1 MGIGRFFKKVGK
13 GFSKAGKLFKKG
25 IAYAPKLF
33 RKVGDV
39 AEKVVDGV
47 AKGVNFAGKYIAP
60 AATMLFPEIGALKVA
75 QGINR
80 LNQLGTIA
88 GNVKD
93 VAGLGGQLA
102 DKNQQG
108 KEAIFKNAL
117 ERSKNINKP
126 KSTVMPSNAPED
138 AEMRQGQ
145 VYA

>member
-25 IAYAPKLF
+25 VAYAPKLF
-33 RKVGDV
+33 KKVGDV

-47 AKGVNFAGKYIAP
+47 QKGVNFAGKYIAP
-60 AATMLFPEIGALKVA
+60 AASMLFPELGAIRVA

-80 LNQLGTIA
+80 LNQVGTIA
-88 GNVKD
+88 SNVKD
-93 VAGLGGQLA
+93 ISAMGGQLA
-102 DKNQQG
+102 DKSQQG

-126 KSTVMPSNAPED
+126 KSSVMPPNAPED
-138 AEMRQGQ
+138 AEMREGQ

>member
-60 AATMLFPEIGALKVA
+60 VATMLFPELGALKVA
-75 QGINR
+75 QATSR

-88 GNVKD
+88 SNVKD

-117 ERSKNINKP
+117 ERSKNIANKP
-126 KSTVMPSNAPED
+126 KSTVMPPED
-138 AEMRQGQ
+138 AEMREGQ

>member
-1 MGIGRFFKKVGK
+1 MGIGRFFKKVGR

-47 AKGVNFAGKYIAP
+47 QKGVNFAGKYIMP
-60 AATMLFPEIGALKVA
+60 AASMVFPELGALRVA
-75 QGINR
+75 QNMNR

-88 GNVKD
+88 SNVKD
-93 VAGLGGQLA
+93 VSAMGAQLS

-108 KEAIFKNAL
+108 KEVIFKNAL

>member
-1 MGIGRFFKKVGK
+1 MGIGRFFKKVGRGLKK
-13 GFSKAGKLFKKG
+13 GASLFKKG
-25 IAYAPKLF
+25 VAYAPKLF

-39 AEKVVDGV
+39 AEKVADGV

-60 AATMLFPEIGALKVA
+60 AASMLFPELGAIKVA

-80 LNQLGTIA
+80 LNQLGTVA
-88 GNVKD
+88 ANVKD
-93 VAGLGGQLA
+93 ISAMGGQLA

-126 KSTVMPSNAPED
+126 QSTVMPPNAPEG
-138 AEMRQGQ
+138 AEMREGQ

>member
-1 MGIGRFFKKVGK
+1 MGIGRFFKKVGR

-47 AKGVNFAGKYIAP
+47 QKGVNFASKYIAP
-60 AATMLFPEIGALKVA
+60 VASMVFPEIGALRVA
-75 QGINR
+75 QGMNR

-88 GNVKD
+88 SNVKD
-93 VAGLGGQLA
+93 ISSMGGQLA

-117 ERSKNINKP
+117 ERSKTINKP
-126 KSTVMPSNAPED
+126 KSTVMPPED
-138 AEMRQGQ
+138 AEMREGQ

>member
-1 MGIGRFFKKVGK
+1 MGIGRFFKKVKG

-25 IAYAPKLF
+25 VAYAPKLF
-33 RKVGDV
+33 KKIGDV
-39 AEKVVDGV
+39 AEKVGDGV
-47 AKGVNFAGKYIAP
+47 QKGVNFAGKYIAP
-60 AATMLFPEIGALKVA
+60 AASMLFPEVGAMRVA

-88 GNVKD
+88 SNVKD
-93 VAGLGGQLA
+93 VSDMGGQLA

-126 KSTVMPSNAPED
+126 KSSVMPPNAPED
-138 AEMRQGQ
+138 AEMREGQ